1 MSAFL
6 SQNVTFGYVDVTFL
20 FFILNGFISAFVPHI
35 GLTLSA
41 FLPV

>member
-6 SQNVTFGYVDVTFL
+6 SQNVPFGTFKGTFL
-20 FFILNGFISAFVPHI
+20 FFNLNRFISAFVPHI

-41 FLPV
+41 FFPV